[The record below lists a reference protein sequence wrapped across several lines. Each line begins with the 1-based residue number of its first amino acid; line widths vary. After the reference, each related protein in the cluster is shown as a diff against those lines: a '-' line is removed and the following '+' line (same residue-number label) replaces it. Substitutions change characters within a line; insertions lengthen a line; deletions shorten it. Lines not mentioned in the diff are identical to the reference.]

1 MPWLERRGRK
11 FRIKFRYAGK
21 NHSVPVK
28 TDDEREAEGLLGRFE
43 ENLRLLERG
52 RLELPDDADL
62 GLFLLSDGRL
72 NEKPRPKAYLSLG
85 AVFDLYEKT
94 LTVGAKEA
102 NTRKSEGIH
111 LGHLRRL
118 LGASTPT
125 TRVTTQAVQQYV
137 DSRAAEKYRGRPIR
151 PTTVRK
157 ELATFQTV
165 WNWAHRRGH
174 VPAASPAKG
183 ITFPKEREKPPFRTY
198 DQVKAI
204 VDRGGLSKTEIRELW
219 DGLFLD
225 RTQVDEVLGYVKQ
238 HAPSDWLYPFFVAAA
253 HTGARRSELLRAR
266 VEDFDFENKVVLV
279 REKKKSRSRETFR
292 TVDMTPFVASVMKGY
307 FADGHPGGVYAFSI
321 EPNRPISDGTSRK
334 AFRGVM
340 RKSKW
345 KVLRG
350 YHVFRHSF
358 ASNLAAA
365 GIDEHVIA
373 ALMGHLTAEM
383 RARYRHLFPAQR
395 RAAVIGVFGGEPA

>member
-1 MPWLERRGRK
+1 MAWLERRGAK
-11 FRIKFRYAGK
+11 FRIKFRSGGK
-21 NHSVPVK
+21 NHSVPLK

-52 RLELPDDADL
+52 RLELPEGADL
-62 GLFLLSDGRL
+62 GLFLLSDGKL
-72 NEKPRPKAYLSLG
+72 NEKPKPKAYPTLG
-85 AVFDLYEKT
+85 AVFDLYEGT
-94 LTVGAKEA
+94 LTAGAKEA

-111 LGHLRRL
+111 LAHLRRL
-118 LGASTPT
+118 LGAA
-125 TRVTTQAVQQYV
+125 TRASQIDTQAVQQYV
-137 DSRAAEKYRGRPIR
+137 DTRTGEKYRGRPIR

-198 DQVKAI
+198 DQVKVI
-204 VDRGGLSKTEIRELW
+204 IDRGGLSKTEVRELW

-225 RTQVDEVLGYVKQ
+225 RVQVAEVLEYVRE

-266 VEDFDFENKVVLV
+266 VEDFDFANKVVLI
-279 REKKKSRSRETFR
+279 REKKKRRGRETFR
-292 TVDMTPFVASVMKGY
+292 TVDMTPLVESVVKAY
-307 FADGHPGGVYAFSI
+307 FADGHPGGVCAFAI
-321 EPNRPISDGTSRK
+321 DANRPISDGTSRK
-334 AFRGVM
+334 AFRGVV

-365 GIDEHVIA
+365 GIDEHVTA

-383 RARYRHLFPAQR
+383 RARYRHLFPDKR
-395 RAAVIGVFGGEPA
+395 RAAVASVFGD